1 MWPRQ
6 ATEAWLPTRQCER
19 ARPYTPAPNAP
30 RCIPCPDRCLV
41 SHGPGPRPVANQGCG
56 AVANCRRTA
65 LHVCVPNTKPGAA
78 RRGRRGGAAPVLA
91 AVENCEAVCRL
102 VGWRR
107 MRGAWDAWCCYNYP
121 PFKGIVRDPK
131 LSLNSLPL
139 GGPSSS
145 LKTQREKRVTAF
157 AACPEKSLM
166 HCCPLIR
173 LPFAVPVS
181 GVSSCPRFRID

>member
-1 MWPRQ
+1 M
-6 ATEAWLPTRQCER
+6 
-19 ARPYTPAPNAP
+19 
-30 RCIPCPDRCLV
+30 
-41 SHGPGPRPVANQGCG
+41 
-56 AVANCRRTA
+56 ANCRRTA

-121 PFKGIVRDPK
+121 SFKGIVRDPK

-157 AACPEKSLM
+157 AACPEKRKLSHPLLSSDPSPVRRVRLRRFFLSAVSKRLTSL
-166 HCCPLIR
+166 LA
-173 LPFAVPVS
+173 FARCSS
-181 GVSSCPRFRID
+181 GSHELYSEGQPAHLTK